1 MKKILAAVLA
11 ASMLL
16 TPALTQFG
24 ADTAYA
30 EFIIEKDA
38 QKAME
43 KNQEAIL
50 DALETMEITNDLTK
64 DEFESMLMGACHYS
78 TNKYVGAGFWMEE
91 FKLVPATESSAG
103 SVRAFVM
110 LNQDRGEVDFYVK
123 KEIPKLGGDAS
134 SDNTGDVTVVDVK
147 TAIEK
152 AFANLKVTNSTTD
165 NDILRVIIDAAPSG
179 VSADVDDFWIQNS
192 TKDSDGSAEV
202 KYSMTVPN
210 GESKTLSY
218 KWTVAKLVSNSAKN
232 EVETAKKA
240 INDAIWKFDVSND
253 TTKADILNMAKNAVA
268 GTDVTVTLDDSDFSV
283 TKATIYANGT
293 VSARLV
299 LSCDDVVAACP
310 IGKTIEVIV
319 TENTIKIDED
329 RLTIGRALDAITYT
343 NKLTKEGLLNIAK
356 SVAKNGSTVVWKDGF
371 SKRNASFKEDGS
383 IFGYLDVCLNGE
395 AKELLVQHKIPKLV
409 RKLPDK
415 KISVNESE
423 WEILRIAN
431 VKRAKENE
439 RLLTMPE
446 ALQYACDTRELEL
459 QEQFSHTRPD
469 GTKCFTAI
477 DHFSYTTA
485 GENIYECP
493 GPKNKFVEINP
504 EKTMAGW
511 MNSPGHRANILN
523 GSFVYLGVGAYDN
536 YEKASAVQLFAANG
550 DQITNV
556 TTSAGTMEFE
566 DEEDMQ
572 KEVLICT
579 TDSGLV
585 SYMPLDV
592 DSMTKVDGGYT
603 LKINSSTPV
612 VLKITG
618 QPSMFADVS
627 SDAYYADS
635 VKWALERNITTGT
648 SATAF
653 SPAKTCT
660 RAQIITFIWRAIGS
674 PKPSSAN
681 PFSDISEND
690 YYYESAIWASENGM
704 VTGDK
709 FEPNTPCTRMST
721 VIYLWKNA
729 GSPQAAASVSFSD
742 VAADSE
748 LGKAVSWALEK
759 NITNG
764 TTPTTFSPDKIC
776 DRGQIVTFLNRAV
789 K

>member
-1 MKKILAAVLA
+1 MNMFLA
-11 ASMLL
+11 
-16 TPALTQFG
+16 PALTQVG
-24 ADTAYA
+24 NNTVYA
-30 EFIIEKDA
+30 GFIIEKDA
-38 QKAME
+38 QTAME

-50 DALETMEITNDLTK
+50 DALETMEITNDITK
-64 DEFESMLMGACHYS
+64 DEFETMLMKECHYS
-78 TNKYVGAGFWMEE
+78 VDERIGAGFSMEE
-91 FKLVPATESSAG
+91 YSLVPATETSAG
-103 SVRAFVM
+103 FVRAAVI
-110 LNQDRGEVDFYVK
+110 LYQEDGEVAFYVK
-123 KEIPKLGGDAS
+123 KEIPSLGGGAQT
-134 SDNTGDVTVVDVK
+134 DNAGDVSMETVK
-147 TAIEK
+147 AAIEK
-152 AFANLKVTNSTTD
+152 GFAALKVTNSTND
-165 NDILRVIIDAAPSG
+165 NDILRTIIDAAPSG
-179 VSADVDDFWIQNS
+179 VSADVEDFWVENS
-192 TKDSDGSAEV
+192 TQDKEGSAEV
-202 KYSMTVPN
+202 KYTVTIPS
-210 GESKTLSY
+210 GESKSFSY
-218 KWTVAKLVSNSAKN
+218 KWTVAKLISGSAKK
-232 EVETAKKA
+232 EVESAKAA
-240 INDAIWKFDVSND
+240 INAAIWNFAVTND
-253 TTKADILNMAKNAVA
+253 TTKADILAMAQNAVA
-268 GTDVTVTLDDSDFSV
+268 GTNVTVNLADTDFSV
-283 TKATIYANGT
+283 TKATILANGT

-299 LSCDDVVAACP
+299 LSCDDVVEVCP

-319 TENTIKIDED
+319 TENTKKLDED
-329 RLTIGRALDAITYT
+329 RLLIGRAISAGPIT
-343 NKLTKEGLLNIAK
+343 NKMTEESILNTARAA
-356 SVAKNGSTVVWKDGF
+356 AKNGSTVTWKDGF
-371 SKRNASFKEDGS
+371 SKRAATFSEDGS
-383 IFGYLDVCLNGE
+383 IFGYLDVNLNGD
-395 AKELLVQHKIPKLV
+395 AKELLVQEKIPKLV
-409 RKLPDK
+409 RRLPDK

-431 VKRAKENE
+431 VERAKENKA
-439 RLLTMPE
+439 LLTMPE

-459 QEQFSHTRPD
+459 QKLFSHTRPD

-477 DHFSYTTA
+477 TNFNYTSA

-504 EKTMAGW
+504 EKTMNGW

-523 GSFVYLGVGAYDN
+523 GGYTYMGVGAYDN
-536 YEKASAVQLFAANG
+536 YEKASAVQLFASAG
-550 DQITNV
+550 GTITNV

-566 DEEDMQ
+566 DEEAMQ

-579 TDSGLV
+579 TDSGIV

-592 DSMTKVDGGYT
+592 AYMTKVDGGYT
-603 LKINSSTPV
+603 LKLNSSIPII
-612 VLKITG
+612 LKITG
-618 QPSMFADVS
+618 QSTMFEDVS
-627 SDAYYADS
+627 ADAYYADS
-635 VKWALERNITTGT
+635 VRWALDRNITTGT
-648 SATAF
+648 SATTF

-674 PKPSSAN
+674 PKPTSAN

-729 GSPQAAASVSFSD
+729 GSPQAAANVSFSD